1 MTQDSITQHHRLIG
15 WAYFFMFLAL
25 FTVVTGLVAYGL
37 AMKVAHAKDVEVWVQ
52 AQAFWIMRNI
62 ILFMLMAIF
71 AVLWFIPLHFYV
83 WDAMQ
88 WVTGCTIVGII
99 FSFIAWMFLINTFIQ
114 GFFKYLKKK
123 AVF

>member
-1 MTQDSITQHHRLIG
+1 MTQDNITQHHRLIG

-25 FTVVTGLVAYGL
+25 FTVVAGLIAYGL
-37 AMKVAHAKDVEVWVQ
+37 AIKVAHAKEAEVWVQ

-71 AVLWFIPLHFYV
+71 AGLWFIPLHFYV

-99 FSFIAWMFLINTFIQ
+99 FSFIAWMFLLNTFVQ